1 MICTRASWTIFSI
14 IGLINIICF
23 GFLFNDIDSMNK
35 HNALLS
41 TYSIN
46 NNCIVVDK
54 IYDYYDILVNL
65 SYYKLYDTEVLNN
78 NTIITCYT
86 SPYSDITY
94 RNIILEHNN
103 ATLVYLQIFSFIL
116 LFIWGAIVKCCN
128 NRYITLHKHKQMF
141 NSLVAIKVSN
151 TFKNKKLI
159 HQKYQNYKSIS
170 RSNSIQIDNDN
181 EDITEKTNLL
191 NNDNNSI
198 ISNISTESIIP
209 ECMICYNEM
218 RVYVKV
224 CNYNHYYCR
233 CCIIKID
240 KDFCIMCQNTI
251 NIDDVL
257 IFTQ

>member
-1 MICTRASWTIFSI
+1 MICSRASWTIFSI
-14 IGLINIICF
+14 IGLINIVCL
-23 GFLFNDIDSMNK
+23 GFLCNDIDNMTK

-46 NNCIVVDK
+46 NNCIVIDK
-54 IYDYYDILVNL
+54 VYGYYNILVN
-65 SYYKLYDTEVLNN
+65 STHYKLYDLEVLNN

-103 ATLVYLQIFSFIL
+103 ATLVYLQVFSFIL
-116 LFIWGAIVKCCN
+116 LFICGAIIKCCN
-128 NRYITLHKHKQMF
+128 NHYITLKNKPIF
-141 NSLVAIKVSN
+141 NSLVAVKVSN

-159 HQKYQNYKSIS
+159 YNNYNSIS
-170 RSNSIQIDNDN
+170 RSRTNSIQIDNDN
-181 EDITEKTNLL
+181 ITEKTSLL
-191 NNDNNSI
+191 NTDSISI
-198 ISNISTESIIP
+198 ISNISTESVIP

-224 CNYNHYYCR
+224 CKYNHYYCR

-240 KDFCIMCQNTI
+240 KDFCIMCQNNI
-251 NIDDVL
+251 NMDDVL